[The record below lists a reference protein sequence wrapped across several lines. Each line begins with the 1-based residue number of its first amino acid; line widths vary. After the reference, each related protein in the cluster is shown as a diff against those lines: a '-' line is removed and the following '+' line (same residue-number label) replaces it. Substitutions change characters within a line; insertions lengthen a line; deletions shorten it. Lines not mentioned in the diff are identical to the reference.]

1 MKAVIMAGGRGTRLS
16 PLTRRIPKPMVP
28 LLDRP
33 VMEYMV
39 DLLHRSGIR
48 EVGVTLGHLPDAIRM
63 YFGDGSRFL
72 VRMTYAIEKNALGT
86 AGGVKNLQDF
96 LNEPFVV
103 VSGDGVT
110 DFDLREAM
118 KVHKENGAL
127 VTIVLTQVE
136 NPSGFGIVETSDSG
150 WVTKFIEKPANWD
163 PNQVY
168 YANTGIYIMEPEVF
182 SFIPSDRPYDF
193 GHELFPK
200 LLQLGMPVYGHHAS
214 GYWSDIGTLQQ
225 YYQTQLDLLSGKIHL
240 PLSEDVLLVSAR

>member
-118 KVHKENGAL
+118 KVHKDNGAL

-163 PNQVY
+163 PNLIY

-182 SFIPSDRPYDF
+182 SLSHQIA
-193 GHELFPK
+193 HMTLVMNCFPNFCN
-200 LLQLGMPVYGHHAS
+200 LECLSMGITHL
-214 GYWSDIGTLQQ
+214 DIG
-225 YYQTQLDLLSGKIHL
+225 QTSGHFNNTIK
-240 PLSEDVLLVSAR
+240 PN

>member
-33 VMEYMV
+33 VMEYTV

-48 EVGVTLGHLPDAIRM
+48 EVGVTLGHLPEVIRM

-96 LNEPFVV
+96 LDEPFVV

-136 NPSGFGIVETSDSG
+136 NPTGFGIVETSDSG
-150 WVTKFIEKPANWD
+150 WVTKFIEKPSNWD
-163 PNQVY
+163 PNHVY

-182 SFIPSDRPYDF
+182 SFIPQDRPYDF